1 MACLDSHENDQ
12 NNIDIFR
19 EVIVNEKPSELFINV
34 KKEIKT
40 EGEFVE
46 NPVEYPVN
54 IECIPD
60 IKTENNSD
68 EQMEDMS
75 MVKQEETEKIEK
87 ISSIIYKC
95 KICDKVFDRFENF
108 SLHNKQ
114 SHGGQK
120 DQKCEKIRI
129 KSDKIRSKVYT
140 EYKEYKCEA
149 CDKIFSHSSNLS
161 RHIKRVHEGPRKHA
175 CEICRKKF
183 ADKKDLK
190 YHLDHVH
197 KSQII
202 NEWVSQN

>member
-1 MACLDSHENDQ
+1 M
-12 NNIDIFR
+12 
-19 EVIVNEKPSELFINV
+19 
-34 KKEIKT
+34 
-40 EGEFVE
+40 
-46 NPVEYPVN
+46 N

-95 KICDKVFDRFENF
+95 KICDKVFDRLKNY

-114 SHGGQK
+114 MHGGQK
-120 DQKCEKIRI
+120 DRKCEKIRI
-129 KSDKIRSKVYT
+129 KSDKIISKVYT
-140 EYKEYKCEA
+140 EYKEYKCDA

-202 NEWVSQN
+202 NEWISQN